1 MEWTFSRVYESF
13 LATIRSCTFADLLDE
28 ELDEEM
34 KRFLLRAL
42 ADFRFPQVDL
52 GYEAVLNDKEEVVD
66 YKFTDGDFSQREVNV
81 LLAYMRKYFFEWIIA
96 REKNFELRYYDSDTK
111 TSSQGEMVKQMTNAF
126 KTAISEAEQ
135 ASYNYGRATRN
146 HKVRIGSVN
155 TDD

>member
-1 MEWTFSRVYESF
+1 MEWTFSRIYEIF

-52 GYEAVLNDKEEVVD
+52 SYETVLNDQKEIVD
-66 YKFTDGDFSQREVNV
+66 YKFTDNNFSQREVNV

-96 REKNFELRYYDSDTK
+96 REKNFELRYYDNDTK
-111 TSSQGEMVKQMTNAF
+111 TSSQGEMVKQMNNAF

-135 ASYNYGRATRN
+135 ASYNYGRVTKV
-146 HKVRIGSVN
+146 HKARIGSVN
-155 TDD
+155 ADD